1 MKLNFDKLTQRLT
14 DLDKKAEEFD
24 KLLTDLR
31 TEINNVL
38 WDLIELRKGK
48 EKKT

>member
-1 MKLNFDKLTQRLT
+1 MQLDLGKLTERLT

-31 TEINNVL
+31 TEINDLL
-38 WDLIELRKGK
+38 WDLIELKRGK
-48 EKKT
+48 EKKA